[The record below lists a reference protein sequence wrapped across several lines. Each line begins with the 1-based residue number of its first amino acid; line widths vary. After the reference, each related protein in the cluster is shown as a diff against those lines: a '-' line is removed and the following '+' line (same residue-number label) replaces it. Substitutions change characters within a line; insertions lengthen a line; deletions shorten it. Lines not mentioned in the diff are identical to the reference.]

1 MSKKTFL
8 TGAAVLGAAGLLVQ
22 MMGAVFRIPLAN
34 IIGEVGMGYYQT
46 AYPVYIFL
54 LVFST
59 NGAPAAI
66 SKMTSE
72 RIATGR
78 RTEAHRVFRLSFVVM
93 LVFGLVAALGVAAFA
108 KPLAHFVKSEGSY
121 YSLLAIAPSLLF
133 VPLMSVFRGY
143 FQGMQEMR
151 PTAVSQ
157 LAEQAIRVAV
167 GLGLAVFFVADSLEL
182 ASAGACFGAS
192 VGPLA
197 GILILLV
204 IYARQKRRTGGLPP
218 AREALAQGGDA
229 APADGGDGERTRD
242 ILKTLVVLTVP
253 TTIGISILPIM
264 NVVDMLLCRIRLIDA
279 GFDMLEAEG
288 LYGLMTGF
296 AAPIINIPMALAL
309 SIALSMVPAV
319 AAACGAGDR
328 SFLDTNIRMGLRTA
342 MIIGVPCGFGLIIL
356 ASPILKLIYP
366 AQPIAAEA
374 APCLAILGAGVVFLC
389 VAQTMAG
396 ILQGLGRASL
406 PVVSLLAGVAVKFAL
421 TYALTVLPALHING
435 AALGST
441 AGYAV
446 IGVMNLIFVKRIAG
460 VRFDVLLSIVK
471 PLAAGILMCA
481 VTAFAYFVCRLFL
494 SVSLSALAS
503 VCAAA
508 LSYVPAILKSGAILS
523 HEVELLPKGK
533 ALAAL
538 LRKIRLLK

>member
-1 MSKKTFL
+1 MHKKTFL

-78 RTEAHRVFRLSFVVM
+78 RAEAHRVFRLAFVVM
-93 LVFGLVAALGVAAFA
+93 LAFGLVAALGVAAFA
-108 KPLAHFVKSEGSY
+108 APLAHFVKSEGSY
-121 YSLLAIAPSLLF
+121 FSLLAIAPALLF

-157 LAEQAIRVAV
+157 FAEQLIRVAV
-167 GLGLAVFFVADSLEL
+167 GLSLAVFFVSDSLEL

-192 VGPLA
+192 VGPVA
-197 GILILLV
+197 GILILIA
-204 IYARQKRRTGGLPP
+204 IYARQRR
-218 AREALAQGGDA
+218 R
-229 APADGGDGERTRD
+229 DGETLSKDAFARD
-242 ILKTLVVLTVP
+242 AGGERAGKLLKTLVVLTVP
-253 TTIGISILPIM
+253 TTIGVSILPIM

-279 GFDMLEAEG
+279 GFGAREAEG

-319 AAACGAGDR
+319 AAARGAGDAD
-328 SFLDTNIRMGLRTA
+328 FLDTNIRMGLRTA
-342 MIIGVPCGFGLIIL
+342 MLIGVPCGFGLMVL
-356 ASPILKLIYP
+356 AAPILRLIYP
-366 AQPIAAEA
+366 AQAVAAEA

-389 VAQTMAG
+389 VAQAMAG

-406 PVVSLLAGVAVKFAL
+406 PVVALLAGLLVKFAL
-421 TYALTVLPALHING
+421 TYALTALPALNING
-435 AALGST
+435 AAVGST
-441 AGYAV
+441 AGYVV
-446 IGVMNLIFVKRIAG
+446 IGVMNLIFVKRSAR
-460 VRFDVLLSIVK
+460 VRFDVSLSVVK
-471 PLAAGILMCA
+471 PLAAGVLMCA
-481 VTAFAYFVCRLFL
+481 VTALVYFVCKSFL
-494 SVSLSALAS
+494 SDGLSTLVA

-508 LSYVPAILKSGAILS
+508 ASYVPAILKSGAVLPREI
-523 HEVELLPKGK
+523 ELLPRGKG
-533 ALAAL
+533 LVAL
-538 LRKIRLLK
+538 LRRLRLL

>member
-1 MSKKTFL
+1 MNKKSFL
-8 TGAAVLGAAGLLVQ
+8 SGAAVLGVAGLIVQ

-34 IIGEVGMGYYQT
+34 IIGDVGMGYYQT

-72 RIATGR
+72 RIAAGR
-78 RTEAHRVFRLSFVVM
+78 DAEARRVFKLAFVVM
-93 LVFGLVAALGVAAFA
+93 LVFGLVACGGLFAFA
-108 KPLAHFVKSEGSY
+108 APLAHFVKSEGSY
-121 YSLLAIAPSLLF
+121 YSLLAIAPSLLL

-157 LAEQAIRVAV
+157 LVEQAVRVAV
-167 GLGLAVFFVADSLEL
+167 GLGLAVFLVSDSLES

-204 IYARQKRRTGGLPP
+204 IYARRRRREGEPARGADTGESAGGL
-218 AREALAQGGDA
+218 
-229 APADGGDGERTRD
+229 
-242 ILKTLVVLTVP
+242 LKTLVVLIVP
-253 TTIGISILPIM
+253 TTIGISILPVM
-264 NVVDMLLCRIRLIDA
+264 NVVDMLICRIRLIDA
-279 GFDMLEAEG
+279 GFGGLEAEG

-319 AAACGAGDR
+319 AAARGAGDGD
-328 SFLDTNIRMGLRTA
+328 FLDANIRMGLRTA
-342 MIIGVPCGFGLIIL
+342 MIIGVPCSFGLIIL
-356 ASPILKLIYP
+356 SEPILRLIYP
-366 AQPIAAEA
+366 AQPIASDA

-389 VAQTMAG
+389 VAQAMAG

-406 PVVSLLAGVAVKFAL
+406 PVASLLAGVAVKFVL
-421 TYALTVLPALHING
+421 TYMLTALPALNING
-435 AALGST
+435 AALGSA

-446 IGVMNLIFVKRIAG
+446 IGFLNIVFVKRSAD
-460 VRFDVLLSIVK
+460 VRFDIVLSVVK
-471 PLAAGILMCA
+471 PFGAGILMCI
-481 VTAFAYFVCRLFL
+481 VTAVVYFVCALFT
-494 SVSLSALAS
+494 SGGIAALAAI
-503 VCAAA
+503 CAAG
-508 LSYVPAILKSGAILS
+508 LSYIIAILKSGAVLS
-523 HEVELLPKGK
+523 REVALLPKGEFIT
-533 ALAAL
+533 AL
-538 LRKIRLLK
+538 LGKLKLL